1 MITHDDRRRN
11 VDHKSR
17 MILRRARYRNT
28 PVGFTPVPNKRIDAA
43 IEAATL
49 ALTVGYQ
56 QQADKCGTLVPSA
69 REIRAE
75 AVRAVA
81 AKLPPARRYG

>member
-1 MITHDDRRRN
+1 MIMHDDRRRN

-43 IEAATL
+43 IDAMTL
-49 ALTVGYQ
+49 VLTTGYQ
-56 QQADKCGTLVPSA
+56 ESGTLVPSA

-75 AVRAVA
+75 AIRAVA